1 MRVIQCVCGERLE
14 SDSDDVFGAL
24 RAHIDAVHADW
35 KIEDDELHEALDA
48 WSGNEPWDGE
58 SRPVPGSVE
67 IKPLGVDTLDDF
79 LAFFDR
85 RAFMDNPFWFGCYC
99 IEPHVGNADQTPAEN
114 REDKIGLVRAG
125 TARGFLAFLDGEPV
139 GWCNAAPRALLPG
152 VLDHILE
159 GTDPD
164 RAEPVGSIA
173 CFTIAAPWRGA
184 GVGRNLLEAACDG
197 LRADGLPVAEAYPRR
212 GELSQARS
220 YRGPIGMFEAA
231 GFERHAETEKHVIVR
246 KQL

>member
-1 MRVIQCVCGERLE
+1 VRVIQCVCGERLE

-125 TARGFLAFLDGEPV
+125 TARGFLAF
-139 GWCNAAPRALLPG
+139 
-152 VLDHILE
+152 
-159 GTDPD
+159 
-164 RAEPVGSIA
+164 
-173 CFTIAAPWRGA
+173 TIAAPWRGA